1 MRKSMMLALV
11 ALTAVVAAAS
21 GFEPVPEAARTAL
34 RGTRGKPFT
43 AGLLFCDGACVKP
56 PYRVARYGTAIF
68 VNDRQVTGQ
77 IVPWRAFLATQEG
90 YVAPEPPKP
99 EAVEAKKPKAAAD
112 DLFDDAPAQPDPAA
126 KPSAPAAKPSAPAAE
141 EAPVAFRANAKS
153 AALVK
158 KVNAARVEIQRKLK
172 DGYIC
177 FYGARYP
184 RVIVEPRVAKSLL
197 AVLPEAI
204 SDAPDGAALA
214 AAMRAKGFA
223 FMGRE
228 LYEDLVRNRADCQ
241 KILERRRA
249 LEEEEAL
256 RRMMERAR
264 EGAR

>member
-112 DLFDDAPAQPDPAA
+112 DLFDDAPAQPDPAGGDH
-126 KPSAPAAKPSAPAAE
+126 PEHHPAADRPAELAG
-141 EAPVAFRANAKS
+141 ARADGGGPVAAACGVVS
-153 AALVK
+153 A
-158 KVNAARVEIQRKLK
+158 Q
-172 DGYIC
+172 
-177 FYGARYP
+177 P
-184 RVIVEPRVAKSLL
+184 R
-197 AVLPEAI
+197 
-204 SDAPDGAALA
+204 
-214 AAMRAKGFA
+214 
-223 FMGRE
+223 
-228 LYEDLVRNRADCQ
+228 
-241 KILERRRA
+241 
-249 LEEEEAL
+249 
-256 RRMMERAR
+256 
-264 EGAR
+264 

>member
-126 KPSAPAAKPSAPAAE
+126 KPSAPAAKPSAL
-141 EAPVAFRANAKS
+141 S
-153 AALVK
+153 A
-158 KVNAARVEIQRKLK
+158 
-172 DGYIC
+172 
-177 FYGARYP
+177 
-184 RVIVEPRVAKSLL
+184 
-197 AVLPEAI
+197 
-204 SDAPDGAALA
+204 
-214 AAMRAKGFA
+214 
-223 FMGRE
+223 
-228 LYEDLVRNRADCQ
+228 
-241 KILERRRA
+241 
-249 LEEEEAL
+249 
-256 RRMMERAR
+256 
-264 EGAR
+264 

>member
-43 AGLLFCDGACVKP
+43 AGLLFCDGAYVKP

-90 YVAPEPPKP
+90 YVAPVAEKP
-99 EAVEAKKPKAAAD
+99 AAVEAKKPTTAAD
-112 DLFDDAPAQPDPAA
+112 DLFDDAPAQPAPGA

-141 EAPVAFRANAKS
+141 ETPVAFRANAKS

-158 KVNAARVEIQRKLK
+158 KINAVRVEIQRKLK

-184 RVIVEPRVAKSLL
+184 RVFVGPRVAKDLL

-204 SDAPDGAALA
+204 SDAPDGAALE

-228 LYEDLVRNRADCQ
+228 LCEDLVRHRADYP

>member
-77 IVPWRAFLATQEG
+77 VVPWRAFLATQEG
-90 YVAPEPPKP
+90 YVAPVAEKP
-99 EAVEAKKPKAAAD
+99 AAVEAKKPKAAAD
-112 DLFDDAPAQPDPAA
+112 DLFDDAPAQP
-126 KPSAPAAKPSAPAAE
+126 APAAKPSAPAAE

-158 KVNAARVEIQRKLK
+158 KINAVRVEIQRKLK

-228 LYEDLVRNRADCQ
+228 LCEDLVRHRADYP

>member
-11 ALTAVVAAAS
+11 ALMAVVAAAS

-90 YVAPEPPKP
+90 YVPPVPPKP
-99 EAVEAKKPKAAAD
+99 AAVEAKKPKAAAD
-112 DLFDDAPAQPDPAA
+112 DLFDDAPAQTAPAA

-141 EAPVAFRANAKS
+141 EASVAFRANAKS

-158 KVNAARVEIQRKLK
+158 KVNAVRVEIQRKLK

-184 RVIVEPRVAKSLL
+184 RVFVGPRVAKDLL

-204 SDAPDGAALA
+204 SDAPDGAALE

-228 LYEDLVRNRADCQ
+228 LCEDLVRHRADYP

>member
-1 MRKSMMLALV
+1 MRKLMMLALV

-77 IVPWRAFLATQEG
+77 IVPWRTFLATQEG

-228 LYEDLVRNRADCQ
+228 LCEDLVRNRADYP

>member
-1 MRKSMMLALV
+1 MKRSMMLAL
-11 ALTAVVAAAS
+11 AVLMSGAVAAA

-34 RGTRGKPFT
+34 QGTRGKPFT

-77 IVPWRAFLATQEG
+77 IVPWRAFLATQDG
-90 YVAPEPPKP
+90 YVAPVAAKP
-99 EAVEAKKPKAAAD
+99 AAVEAKKPKADAD
-112 DLFDDAPAQPDPAA
+112 DLFDDAPAKPAPEA
-126 KPSAPAAKPSAPAAE
+126 KPSAAAPAAE

-158 KVNAARVEIQRKLK
+158 KVNAARLEIQRKLK

-177 FYGARYP
+177 FYGARYS
-184 RVIVEPRVAKSLL
+184 RVIVEPRVAKNLL

-204 SDAPDGAALA
+204 SDAPDGASLA

-228 LYEDLVRNRADCQ
+228 LCEDLVRHRADYP

-249 LEEEEAL
+249 LEEEESL

>member
-1 MRKSMMLALV
+1 MRKLMMLALV

-21 GFEPVPEAARTAL
+21 EFEPVPEAARTAL

-77 IVPWRAFLATQEG
+77 IVPWRTFLATQEG
-90 YVAPEPPKP
+90 YVAPEPPKSA
-99 EAVEAKKPKAAAD
+99 AVEAKKPKAAAD

-228 LYEDLVRNRADCQ
+228 LCEDLVRNRADYP

>member
-1 MRKSMMLALV
+1 MMKKSMMLVLV
-11 ALTAVVAAAS
+11 ALTAVVAVAS

-77 IVPWRAFLATQEG
+77 IVPWRAFLATQDG
-90 YVAPEPPKP
+90 YVAPVAVKP
-99 EAVEAKKPKAAAD
+99 AAVEAKKPKADAD
-112 DLFDDAPAQPDPAA
+112 DLFDDAPAKPAPDAKPAA
-126 KPSAPAAKPSAPAAE
+126 APAAE
-141 EAPVAFRANAKS
+141 EAPVAFRANPKS

-158 KVNAARVEIQRKLK
+158 KVNAARLEVQRKLK
-172 DGYIC
+172 GGYIC

-184 RVIVEPRVAKSLL
+184 RVIVEPRVAKDLL

-204 SDAPDGAALA
+204 SDAPDGASLA
-214 AAMRAKGFA
+214 AAMRAKGFS
-223 FMGRE
+223 FMGLE
-228 LYEDLVRNRADCQ
+228 LCEDLVRHRADYP

-249 LEEEEAL
+249 LEEEETL
-256 RRMMERAR
+256 RRMMERAQ

>member
-11 ALTAVVAAAS
+11 ALMAVVAAAS

-90 YVAPEPPKP
+90 YVAPVAEKP
-99 EAVEAKKPKAAAD
+99 AAVEAKKPKAAAD
-112 DLFDDAPAQPDPAA
+112 DLFDDAPAQP
-126 KPSAPAAKPSAPAAE
+126 APAAE

-158 KVNAARVEIQRKLK
+158 KVNAVRVEIQRKLK

-184 RVIVEPRVAKSLL
+184 RVFVGPRVAKDLL

-204 SDAPDGAALA
+204 SDAPDGAALE

-228 LYEDLVRNRADCQ
+228 LCEDLVRHRADYP

>member
-77 IVPWRAFLATQEG
+77 IVPWRTFLATQEG
-90 YVAPEPPKP
+90 YVAPVPPKP
-99 EAVEAKKPKAAAD
+99 AAVEAKKPKAAAD

-141 EAPVAFRANAKS
+141 EAPVTLRANAKS

-228 LYEDLVRNRADCQ
+228 LCEDLVRNRADYP

>member
-1 MRKSMMLALV
+1 MKRSMMLALV
-11 ALTAVVAAAS
+11 ALTAVVAVAS

-77 IVPWRAFLATQEG
+77 IVPWRAFLATQDG
-90 YVAPEPPKP
+90 YVAPVAAKP
-99 EAVEAKKPKAAAD
+99 AVEAKKPKADAD
-112 DLFDDAPAQPDPAA
+112 DLFDDAPAKPAPDA
-126 KPSAPAAKPSAPAAE
+126 KPVAAVPAAE

-158 KVNAARVEIQRKLK
+158 KVNAARLEVQRKLK

-177 FYGARYP
+177 FYGARYS
-184 RVIVEPRVAKSLL
+184 RVIVEPRVAKELL

-204 SDAPDGAALA
+204 SDAPDGASLA

-228 LYEDLVRNRADCQ
+228 LCEDLVRHRADYP

-249 LEEEEAL
+249 LEEEESL

>member
-11 ALTAVVAAAS
+11 ALTAVVSAAS

-77 IVPWRAFLATQEG
+77 VVPWRAFLATQEG
-90 YVAPEPPKP
+90 YVAPVAEKP
-99 EAVEAKKPKAAAD
+99 AAVEAKKPTTAAD
-112 DLFDDAPAQPDPAA
+112 DLFDDAPAQPAPAA

-158 KVNAARVEIQRKLK
+158 KINAVRVEIQRKLK

-184 RVIVEPRVAKSLL
+184 RVFVGPRVAKDLL

-204 SDAPDGAALA
+204 SDAPDGAALE

-228 LYEDLVRNRADCQ
+228 LCEDLVRHRADYP

>member
-77 IVPWRAFLATQEG
+77 IVPWRTFLATQEG
-90 YVAPEPPKP
+90 YVAPVPPKP
-99 EAVEAKKPKAAAD
+99 AAVEAKKPKAAAD
-112 DLFDDAPAQPDPAA
+112 DRFDDAPAQPEPAA
-126 KPSAPAAKPSAPAAE
+126 KPSVPAAKPSAPAAE

-228 LYEDLVRNRADCQ
+228 LCEDLVRNRADYP

>member
-1 MRKSMMLALV
+1 M
-11 ALTAVVAAAS
+11 
-21 GFEPVPEAARTAL
+21 
-34 RGTRGKPFT
+34 
-43 AGLLFCDGACVKP
+43 
-56 PYRVARYGTAIF
+56 
-68 VNDRQVTGQ
+68 
-77 IVPWRAFLATQEG
+77 
-90 YVAPEPPKP
+90 
-99 EAVEAKKPKAAAD
+99 
-112 DLFDDAPAQPDPAA
+112 
-126 KPSAPAAKPSAPAAE
+126 
-141 EAPVAFRANAKS
+141 
-153 AALVK
+153 K

-228 LYEDLVRNRADCQ
+228 LCEDLVRNRADYP

>member
-1 MRKSMMLALV
+1 MMLALV
-11 ALTAVVAAAS
+11 ALTAVVAEAS

-77 IVPWRAFLATQEG
+77 IVPWRAFLAEQAG
-90 YVAPEPPKP
+90 YVAPVPPKP
-99 EAVEAKKPKAAAD
+99 AGEAKKPKAAAD
-112 DLFDDAPAQPDPAA
+112 DLFDDAPAQPD
-126 KPSAPAAKPSAPAAE
+126 PAAKPSAPAAE

-228 LYEDLVRNRADCQ
+228 LCEDLVRNRADYP

>member
-1 MRKSMMLALV
+1 MKMKRVTMLALA
-11 ALTAVVAAAS
+11 ALLAGAAP
-21 GFEPVPEAARTAL
+21 GFEAVPEAARAAL
-34 RGTRGKPFT
+34 QGTRGKPFT

-68 VNDRQVTGQ
+68 VNDHQVTDQ
-77 IVPWRAFLATQEG
+77 VVPWRAFLATQDG
-90 YVAPEPPKP
+90 YVAPAAAKP
-99 EAVEAKKPKAAAD
+99 AAEAKKPKADAD
-112 DLFDDAPAQPDPAA
+112 DLFDEAPAKPAPDAKPAA
-126 KPSAPAAKPSAPAAE
+126 SAAE
-141 EAPVAFRANAKS
+141 EAPAAFRANAKS

-158 KVNAARVEIQRKLK
+158 KVNAARLEVQRKLK

-177 FYGARYP
+177 FYGARYA
-184 RVIVEPRVAKSLL
+184 RVIVEPRVAKDLL

-204 SDAPDGAALA
+204 GDAPDGAALA

-228 LYEDLVRNRADCQ
+228 LCEDLVRHRADYP

>member
-1 MRKSMMLALV
+1 MKMKRVTMLALA
-11 ALTAVVAAAS
+11 ALLAGAVAAA
-21 GFEPVPEAARTAL
+21 GFEPVPEAARVAL
-34 RGTRGKPFT
+34 QGTRGKPFT

-77 IVPWRAFLATQEG
+77 IVPWRAFLATQDG
-90 YVAPEPPKP
+90 YVAPAAAKP
-99 EAVEAKKPKAAAD
+99 AAEAKKPKADAD
-112 DLFDDAPAQPDPAA
+112 DLFDDAPAKPAPDAKPAA
-126 KPSAPAAKPSAPAAE
+126 SAAE

-158 KVNAARVEIQRKLK
+158 KVNAARLEVQRKLK

-177 FYGARYP
+177 FYGARYA
-184 RVIVEPRVAKSLL
+184 RVIVEPRVAKDLL

-204 SDAPDGAALA
+204 GDAPDGASLA

-228 LYEDLVRNRADCQ
+228 LCEDLVRHRADYP